1 MFWVSGPEAYG
12 ILVPQPGIKPTPSAL
27 KSEVLTTGPPA
38 KSRGGAFTKVMKF
51 KWGYVGGPNPT
62 CQGS

>member
-51 KWGYVGGPNPT
+51 KWG
-62 CQGS
+62 